1 MYFENVKKRKN
12 AEYAF
17 MQKINDND
25 CLKIKDKSN
34 CLIECIDIM
43 NTELN
48 LTQAIMIILCKLI
61 YDLKLYKQTF
71 KKAYY
76 LDQKEKIF
84 LYVLFSDTSIEKY
97 VNERRVTRSDF
108 KIDAFKIID
117 AKLIETIKAVS
128 DFVEI

>member
-25 CLKIKDKSN
+25 CLEIKDKSN
-34 CLIECIDIM
+34 YLIKCIDIM

-48 LTQAIMIILCKLI
+48 LIQTIMIILCKLI
-61 YDLKLYKQTF
+61 YNFKLYKQTS
-71 KKAYY
+71 KRVHC

-84 LYVLFSDTSIEKY
+84 LYVLF
-97 VNERRVTRSDF
+97 
-108 KIDAFKIID
+108 
-117 AKLIETIKAVS
+117 LI
-128 DFVEI
+128 

>member
-12 AEYAF
+12 AEYTF
-17 MQKINDND
+17 MQKIDDNN
-25 CLKIKDKSN
+25 CLEIKDKLN

-61 YDLKLYKQTF
+61 YNFKLYKQTF
-71 KKAYY
+71 KRTHCFN
-76 LDQKEKIF
+76 QKEKIF

-97 VNERRVTRSDF
+97 VNEKQVM
-108 KIDAFKIID
+108 
-117 AKLIETIKAVS
+117 
-128 DFVEI
+128 

>member
-12 AEYAF
+12 AEYVF
-17 MQKINDND
+17 MQKIDDND
-25 CLKIKDKSN
+25 CLEIEDKLN
-34 CLIECIDIM
+34 CLIKCIDIM

-48 LTQAIMIILCKLI
+48 LTQATVIILCKLI
-61 YDLKLYKQTF
+61 YDLKLYKQTS
-71 KKAYY
+71 KRTHC

-108 KIDAFKIID
+108 EIDAFKIVN
-117 AKLIETIKAVS
+117 AKSIETIKAVS
-128 DFVEI
+128 NSVEI